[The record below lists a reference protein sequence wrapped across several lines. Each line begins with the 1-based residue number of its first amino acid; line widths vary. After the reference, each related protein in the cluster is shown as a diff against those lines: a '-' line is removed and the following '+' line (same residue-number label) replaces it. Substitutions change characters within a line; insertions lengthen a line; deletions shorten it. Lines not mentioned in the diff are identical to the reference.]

1 MRACAPTTRERSAI
15 RAMANFRH
23 RAEKFRNGEAPSGRP
38 GKVGPL
44 AIPLACRSAAPPRAG
59 GGAGSA
65 AVAMAPPDFAGSI
78 GLGKRSVAKEE
89 GANAR
94 NTDEDDEPDLLKLS
108 PVGEVLRRASEAG
121 SGVLSVGRCAM
132 LTGWSLPGIT
142 RTHHGHGISTPA
154 SQCLSDKPAPA
165 RPPLASERGR

>member
-1 MRACAPTTRERSAI
+1 MRACAPTTRESSAI
-15 RAMANFRH
+15 RAMFGTAPRSFARGRH
-23 RAEKFRNGEAPSGRP
+23 PADELPVRCRPPRAPAER
-38 GKVGPL
+38 
-44 AIPLACRSAAPPRAG
+44 RSARAG

-94 NTDEDDEPDLLKLS
+94 NTEEDDEPDLLKLS

-132 LTGWSLPGIT
+132 PTGWSPPGVS
-142 RTHHGHGISTPA
+142 RTYHGHGISTPA
-154 SQCLSDKPAPA
+154 SQCLSDQPAQRRAARSCTPA
-165 RPPLASERGR
+165 ACV

>member
-1 MRACAPTTRERSAI
+1 
-15 RAMANFRH
+15 
-23 RAEKFRNGEAPSGRP
+23 
-38 GKVGPL
+38 
-44 AIPLACRSAAPPRAG
+44 
-59 GGAGSA
+59 
-65 AVAMAPPDFAGSI
+65 MAPPDFAGSI

-142 RTHHGHGISTPA
+142 RTYHGHGISTPA

-165 RPPLASERGR
+165 RPPLASERGRVARDAECWGWRDPQAAHLCRVTLTRHSRRGWGLGLGLG